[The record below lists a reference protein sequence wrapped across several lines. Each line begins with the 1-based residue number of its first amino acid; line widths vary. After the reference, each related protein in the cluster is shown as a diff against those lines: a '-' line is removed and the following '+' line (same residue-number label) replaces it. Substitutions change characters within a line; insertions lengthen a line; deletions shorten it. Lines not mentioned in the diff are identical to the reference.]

1 MSDPQYV
8 HQEDEVLLAKVLR
21 DSKPLLERY
30 GTSLIYAVAAM
41 LAAAAVYVYFSRQP
55 QGDAKESAELLA
67 AKTPEEFADL
77 AETAV
82 GTPIGVYARLRE
94 GEFLLRNAL
103 GNLFTNRKTGLEE
116 LDKAEK
122 AFRKLEESPDA
133 PEEVRIK
140 VLVGLAKITE
150 ARCDGKDDTV
160 KAALAAWDKVLTSF
174 PASKMFSDLAESR
187 KKKLESQD
195 TKDFYAW
202 FQQQDPKPG
211 DDTGLPQDGPGAV
224 PGIPNFD
231 DLLKAPAP
239 AGSTQPA
246 AEPTPAEPKPEQ
258 PATPEPTPAEP
269 KPEQPATPEPA
280 PAEPKPEQPATPE
293 PAPAEPKPE
302 QPATPEPAPAEPKP
316 EQPATPEPAPA
327 EPKPEQPA
335 TPEPAPAEPKPEQ
348 PATPEPA
355 PAEPKPEQPA
365 TPEKT
370 GE

>member
-30 GTSLIYAVAAM
+30 GTSLIYAVAAL
-41 LAAAAVYVYFSRQP
+41 LAAASVYVYITRQP
-55 QGDAKESAELLA
+55 QGAAKESAALLA

-77 AETAV
+77 ADNAV
-82 GTPIGVYARLRE
+82 GTPIGVHSRLRE
-94 GEFLLRNAL
+94 GEFLLRDAL
-103 GNLFTNRKTGLEE
+103 SNLFTNRKTGLEE

-133 PEEVRIK
+133 PEEVRLK

-150 ARCDGKDDTV
+150 ARCDGTDQTV
-160 KAALAAWDKVLTSF
+160 KAAVEAWDRVITSF
-174 PASKMFSDLAESR
+174 PASKMFSELAESR
-187 KKKLESQD
+187 KKKLEAQE

-211 DDTGLPQDGPGAV
+211 DETGLPQDGPGAV
-224 PGIPNFD
+224 PAIPNFN
-231 DLLKAPAP
+231 DLLKSPTPSAPTESAPATTE
-239 AGSTQPA
+239 G
-246 AEPTPAEPKPEQ
+246 TPAEPMPEQ
-258 PATPEPTPAEP
+258 PATPEPAPAEP
-269 KPEQPATPEPA
+269 MPEQPATPEPA

-302 QPATPEPAPAEPKP
+302 QPATPEPAPAEPKH
-316 EQPATPEPAPA
+316 
-327 EPKPEQPA
+327 
-335 TPEPAPAEPKPEQ
+335 
-348 PATPEPA
+348 
-355 PAEPKPEQPA
+355 EQPA